1 MQIFKYDI
9 TNQIEDSLNSLEML
23 KHKLLFFDIETDG
36 LSHKNKIIIIGVIIH
51 DSITQNTT
59 LIQLFNDDYQS
70 EKELLLEFKAI
81 CIQHEPDYYISFN
94 GHSFD
99 IPFINA
105 RFSHFHIQ
113 HQMIKSANIDLLKV
127 AKKNHNLLKISDF
140 KLKTI
145 EQFVGISR
153 NDTISGKDSIVLYQ
167 AYIETKSNQIKQSIL
182 LHNYDDILNM
192 IPLLKITEGISNYKP
207 HFFYLNNVKCYLS
220 SYDIKNDVCKI
231 NLELIKQIS
240 LLELQCSNQY
250 FGFSIIE
257 NKAELNLNVIR
268 ITDSNNRKYLFL
280 NPAGFD
286 MLPFNELSSIEK
298 QSLLIQYD
306 QEDFRSQTYPLIEKR
321 CNQLYLELLKY

>member
-1 MQIFKYDI
+1 MQIYNYDI
-9 TNQIEDSLNSLEML
+9 TTQLESSLNSIELL

-36 LSHKNKIIIIGVIIH
+36 LSHKNKIIIIGIITH
-51 DSITQNTT
+51 DPLSQKTT

-70 EKELLLEFKAI
+70 EKELMLEFKAI

-113 HQMIKSANIDLLKV
+113 HQLIKSANIDLLRI
-127 AKKNHNLLKISDF
+127 AKKNQDLLKITDF

-153 NDTISGKDSIVLYQ
+153 NDTISGKDSIILYQ
-167 AYIETKSNQIKQSIL
+167 AYIESKSNQIKDSIL

-192 IPLLKITEGISNYKP
+192 VPLLKITEGIPNYKP
-207 HFFYLNNVKCYLS
+207 HFFYLNNVKCYIS
-220 SYDIKNDVCKI
+220 SYDIKNDICKI
-231 NLELIKQIS
+231 SLELIKHVS
-240 LLELQCSNQY
+240 LIELQCSNQY
-250 FGFSIIE
+250 LSFSIVE
-257 NKAELNLNVIR
+257 NKAELNLNVIS

-280 NPAGFD
+280 NPTGFD
-286 MLPFNELSSIEK
+286 MLPFNDLSSIEK
-298 QSLLIQYD
+298 QSLLIQYHQD
-306 QEDFRSQTYPLIEKR
+306 DFKSLTYPLIEKK
-321 CNQLYLELLKY
+321 CNQLYLDLLK